1 MNSQFG
7 LSHFFSQADGLAIA
21 LLCVLIIMSLCTW
34 TLAFKRVGEH
44 LKANKHYAALSASQQ
59 QGGLKAKDFSQ
70 VSIFSW
76 AYHQQSVQSGDKN
89 VPFDFLLDQTASQLD
104 SGQIVLAS
112 IAATAPF
119 VGLLGTVWGIYHAL
133 LAVAASGQASIE
145 KIMGPVGETLL
156 MTALGL
162 VVALPAVMVYNLI
175 NRSNAKRLI
184 QVQRVMQALPVQTN
198 QTTRVV

>member
-34 TLAFKRVGEH
+34 TLAFKRVREH

-59 QGGLKAKDFSQ
+59 KGGLKAKDFSQ

-76 AYHQQSVQSGDKN
+76 AYQQQSVQSGDKN
-89 VPFDFLLDQTASQLD
+89 VPLDFLLDQTASQLD

-184 QVQRVMQALPVQTN
+184 QVQRVMQALPVQTA
-198 QTTRVV
+198 RVA

>member
-1 MNSQFG
+1 MNNQFG
-7 LSHFFSQADGLAIA
+7 LSHFFAKADELAIA
-21 LLCVLIIMSLCTW
+21 LLLVLIVMSLCTW
-34 TLAFKRVGEH
+34 TLAFKRVAEH
-44 LKANKHYAALSASQQ
+44 LVANKHYDALSKRVQKNSLQTS
-59 QGGLKAKDFSQ
+59 DFSQ
-70 VSIFSW
+70 PSIFTW
-76 AYHQQSVQSGDKN
+76 AFQQQIGVNADSNMQQ
-89 VPFDFLLDQTASQLD
+89 DFLLDQTASQLD

-162 VVALPAVMVYNLI
+162 MVALPAVVVYNLI
-175 NRSNAKRLI
+175 NRSNAKRMI
-184 QVQRVMQALPVQTN
+184 QVQRILQALPVPMN
-198 QTTRVV
+198 QAV

>member
-1 MNSQFG
+1 MSNQFG
-7 LSHFFSQADGLAIA
+7 LSHFFNQADGLALA
-21 LLCVLIIMSLCTW
+21 LLVVLVVMSLCTW
-34 TLAFKRVGEH
+34 TLAFKRIGEH
-44 LKANKHYAALSASQQ
+44 LKTSKHYAALSLSQQ
-59 QGGLKAKDFSQ
+59 HGLLQVNDFSQ
-70 VSIFSW
+70 PSIFTW
-76 AYHQQSVQSGDKN
+76 AYQQHTTQGGDN
-89 VPFDFLLDQTASQLD
+89 QDVSLDFLLDQAASRLD

-162 VVALPAVMVYNLI
+162 VVALPAVLVYNLI
-175 NRSNAKRLI
+175 NRNNAKCLI
-184 QVQRVMQALPVQTN
+184 QVQRIMQALPVQVAKAN
-198 QTTRVV
+198 

>member
-1 MNSQFG
+1 MSNQFG
-7 LSHFFSQADGLAIA
+7 LSHFFNQADGLALA
-21 LLCVLIIMSLCTW
+21 LLVVLIVMSLCTW
-34 TLAFKRVGEH
+34 TLAFKRIGEH
-44 LKANKHYAALSASQQ
+44 TKASKHYAALSLNQQ
-59 QGGLKAKDFSQ
+59 HGGLEHSEFSQ
-70 VSIFSW
+70 PSIFTW
-76 AYHQQSVQSGDKN
+76 AYQQRATQGANQDVSL
-89 VPFDFLLDQTASQLD
+89 DFLLDQTASQLD

-184 QVQRVMQALPVQTN
+184 QVQRIMQALPVQVAKAN
-198 QTTRVV
+198 